1 MCGVKFIRPRNRW
14 PVLAALLVFLVA
26 LAPLGWLSA
35 RMWQA
40 AVRRDGERLNEFASA
55 GWSQL
60 ARERLAHQRM
70 MGAWVARLKAAPA
83 LDAAA
88 WEGAFERG
96 ALGRFRAVGCAVWEG
111 NERLRVRFCRG
122 EGPDVGT
129 DLATMPEVVAMLA
142 QPPVQNATAPRIV
155 LPGKGERVISLM
167 SFQITDEP
175 SRGIF
180 VTRGVLFTLSLP
192 EDFFLPERHNVQGVN
207 PDGSYGAMRVEESF
221 LPGVG
226 EGHVIVQVVSDAERR
241 RVRTAGGLT
250 ATRWLNGPLGELHL
264 VYRPGPK
271 FSTDSLASEARLAG
285 GAGTLVALLLAAL
298 VWMQAR
304 QGSVLDD
311 QVQKQTAKLLEANEE
326 LVRFK
331 AIAETTS
338 DFVGMCELDGTP
350 LYVNQ
355 AGRALLGIAPE
366 EPIHLFEFARIYP
379 PETMALFQREGF
391 AHAMEKG
398 PWSSDLDLRH
408 RDGHSV
414 SVSFVG
420 FVVKSPDG
428 RPLHMGSM
436 ARDITKRRQLELQLR
451 EANAALTRFEAIVET
466 TSDLVGLCELDG
478 TPVYMNQAGRAF
490 LGIEPH
496 ESLRNYPLDRI
507 YPQDTL
513 DLFAR
518 EGIPHAIA
526 HGSWSA
532 EVHMRHRDNS
542 ELPVSFVGFV
552 IKSPEGRPLHLGF
565 MSRDITMRRR
575 LDQQLREA
583 LANER
588 ELVRLKSQFVNTVSH
603 EFRTP
608 LGVILSSA
616 DILTHYLDRLPTETR
631 LEHLHDIHTSSRQM
645 ARMLDQVLD
654 LGRID
659 AGKFASAP
667 RPLDLTAFLQ
677 RIADESHSASGGA
690 PIQLTLTGDL
700 AGANGDEALL
710 RHILLNLLSNAR
722 KYSPPDAPIEF
733 TARREGD
740 SAIFTVRDHGIGIPA
755 GDLPHLFESFSRGGN
770 VGDTPGTGLGLAI
783 VKRCTD
789 LQGGTIHI
797 ESEESHGALV
807 TVSLPLFL

>member
-1 MCGVKFIRPRNRW
+1 MKFIRPSNRW

-122 EGPDVGT
+122 EGFDVGT
-129 DLATMPEVVAMLA
+129 DLATMPEIVAMLA
-142 QPPVQNATAPRIV
+142 QPPVQNATSPRIM

-180 VTRGVLFTLSLP
+180 VTRGVLFALSSP
-192 EDFFLPERHNVQGVN
+192 EDFFLPERHNVQRVN
-207 PDGSYGAMRVEESF
+207 HDGSYGAVGVEESF

-226 EGHVIVQVVSDAERR
+226 EGHVVVQVVSDAERQ
-241 RVRTAGGLT
+241 RVRAAGGLT

-304 QGSVLDD
+304 QRSVLTKR
-311 QVQKQTAKLLEANEE
+311 VTERTAE
-326 LVRFK
+326 LV
-331 AIAETTS
+331 A
-338 DFVGMCELDGTP
+338 
-350 LYVNQ
+350 
-355 AGRALLGIAPE
+355 
-366 EPIHLFEFARIYP
+366 
-379 PETMALFQREGF
+379 
-391 AHAMEKG
+391 
-398 PWSSDLDLRH
+398 
-408 RDGHSV
+408 
-414 SVSFVG
+414 
-420 FVVKSPDG
+420 
-428 RPLHMGSM
+428 
-436 ARDITKRRQLELQLR
+436 ARDKLH
-451 EANAALTRFEAIVET
+451 AAL
-466 TSDLVGLCELDG
+466 
-478 TPVYMNQAGRAF
+478 
-490 LGIEPH
+490 
-496 ESLRNYPLDRI
+496 
-507 YPQDTL
+507 
-513 DLFAR
+513 
-518 EGIPHAIA
+518 EG
-526 HGSWSA
+526 
-532 EVHMRHRDNS
+532 
-542 ELPVSFVGFV
+542 
-552 IKSPEGRPLHLGF
+552 
-565 MSRDITMRRR
+565 
-575 LDQQLREA
+575 
-583 LANER
+583 ER
-588 ELVRLKSQFVNTVSH
+588 ELVQMKSQFVNTVSH

-616 DILTHYLDRLPTETR
+616 DILTHYLDRLSTETR

-659 AGKFASAP
+659 AGKLAIAP

-690 PIQLTLTGDL
+690 PIQLALAGDL

-733 TARREGD
+733 TARRKGD

-789 LQGGTIHI
+789 LQGGTIRI